1 MGCFAATRRARAFC
15 LVNVGHTIL
24 AGANPRSAAVR
35 ASSLQ
40 LSPCDPHNETI
51 YTLTSSGKGSRTQI
65 SFNDG
70 FGLGVYLP
78 RFAGFWSGK

>member
-35 ASSLQ
+35 ASSAA
-40 LSPCDPHNETI
+40 
-51 YTLTSSGKGSRTQI
+51 
-65 SFNDG
+65 FNTRVSVVG
-70 FGLGVYLP
+70 GTP
-78 RFAGFWSGK
+78 NMRHRHARCSQPT

>member
-35 ASSLQ
+35 ASSAAFSTRVSVVGGPQ
-40 LSPCDPHNETI
+40 T
-51 YTLTSSGKGSRTQI
+51 
-65 SFNDG
+65 
-70 FGLGVYLP
+70 
-78 RFAGFWSGK
+78 